1 MLLTDRPP
9 LNHYYAEDDLER
21 RSRTVARKKGS
32 SGGGKYRSSKT
43 GKYVSAYYAKRHP
56 KTTRKEKK

>member
-1 MLLTDRPP
+1 VP
-9 LNHYYAEDDLER
+9 
-21 RSRTVARKKGS
+21 RKKRS

-56 KTTRKEKK
+56 KTTKRAK